1 LSFFD
6 RADTIIEES
15 ALDGRSFDV
24 KAFPSLLLA
33 IALAAT
39 PALAQDILTADKF
52 FKDVSSRYSELKD
65 YEAAVSVIAGK
76 QTMAGTVIY
85 KAPSLM
91 RMDFSQPESQ
101 VIVYDGQNLVVYVP
115 EFRAVLTQ
123 QTGST
128 TSAAAAT
135 GEGLRMLG
143 RNYSV
148 AYETGPTPTPLPEA
162 ESESVIRL
170 VLSRLTVAE
179 GFRTITLSINPTTLL
194 IRRMEGVTLAGD
206 LISYDFTKIKL
217 DQGIPATKF
226 IYDSPASANMY
237 NNFLF
242 SSEN

>member
-1 LSFFD
+1 M
-6 RADTIIEES
+6 
-15 ALDGRSFDV
+15 
-24 KAFPSLLLA
+24 KAFPSIVLA
-33 IALAAT
+33 AALAAA
-39 PALAQDILTADKF
+39 PAMAQDILTADNF
-52 FKDVSSRYSELKD
+52 FKNVSAKYASIKD
-65 YEAAVSVIAGK
+65 YEAQVSVLAGK
-76 QTMAGTVIY
+76 QSMAGTVIY

-91 RMDFSQPESQ
+91 RMDFSEPASQ
-101 VIVYDGQNLVVYVP
+101 VIVYDGQSLVVYVP
-115 EFRAVLTQ
+115 EFRAVLSQ

-128 TSAAAAT
+128 NPAAAAT

-148 AYETGPTPTPLPEA
+148 TFETVPTPVPLPGS

-179 GFRTITLSINPTTLL
+179 GFRTITLSIDPEQLL
-194 IRRMEGVTLAGD
+194 IRRMEGITLAGD

-217 DQGIPATKF
+217 NQNIQDTRF